1 MPPQS
6 SSGLEAVRLR
16 DDGGVEAR
24 RADAGGALDARPVG
38 SGVADFGVRAKRAR
52 PTAAVDVGHRA
63 VLGGVGAADTD
74 GLRQRGVADRARA
87 VAVAL
92 ALNGQRAR
100 LLDAA
105 ALLAATVDVFSK

>member
-1 MPPQS
+1 VPPQS

-38 SGVADFGVRAKRAR
+38 RGVADFGVRAKRAR

-74 GLRQRGVADRARA
+74 GAQRGVADRARA